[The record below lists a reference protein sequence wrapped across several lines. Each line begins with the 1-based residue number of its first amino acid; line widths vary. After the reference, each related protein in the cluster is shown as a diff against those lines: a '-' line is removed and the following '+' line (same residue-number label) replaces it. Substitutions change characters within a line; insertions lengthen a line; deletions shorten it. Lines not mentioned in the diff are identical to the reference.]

1 MEIRYGRALPEPEG
15 GEGEGQEGIDL
26 VDLFSQ
32 LFLRSNGDVRQ
43 TLEWLRRI
51 AERQGWLGRERTFED
66 MLDELEEKGVIKR
79 DRGGFDITAAGDR
92 AVRESVF
99 ERVFKGLG
107 KGFRGRHGTGKLGQ
121 GGERQAETR
130 PYAFGDDLADLD
142 FSATLKNGLRRGGE
156 EAARED
162 WNRPGPGDARESG
175 PGGEAREDGPSDAQV
190 PSSWTGLPAEGLSEE
205 DFEVHER
212 EQLASCSTVLMI
224 DISHSMILYGE
235 DRITP
240 AKMVAMSLAEF
251 IKRHYPRDTLDVITF
266 GDEAKEIPAD
276 KIAHVAVGPYH
287 TNTCDGLRLAQNLLR
302 KRKNSNKQIFMVTD
316 GKPSA
321 VFDRGRLYRNSF
333 GLDPLVLQKTFAEG
347 RACRKNKIRVCT
359 FMIAKDP
366 YLVEF
371 VEEFSKVSGGQAF
384 YTGLDGL
391 GEFIFVDYAAHRKG
405 KIR

>member
-1 MEIRYGRALPEPEG
+1 VEIRYGMPLPDP
-15 GEGEGQEGIDL
+15 GEGEGEDGIDL

-43 TLEWLRRI
+43 ALEWLRRI
-51 AERQGWLGRERTFED
+51 AERQGWLNRERTFED
-66 MLDELEEKGVIKR
+66 MLDELEERGVLKR
-79 DRGGFDITAAGDR
+79 DKDGFEITPSGDK

-107 KGFRGRHGTGKLGQ
+107 KGLRGTHNTGTLGR
-121 GGERQAETR
+121 GGERQPETR
-130 PYAFGDDLADLD
+130 PFAFGDDLADLD
-142 FSATLKNGLRRGGE
+142 FNATLKNGLKRGGE
-156 EAARED
+156 EAASGGA
-162 WNRPGPGDARESG
+162 WNGLP
-175 PGGEAREDGPSDAQV
+175 EDGI
-190 PSSWTGLPAEGLSEE
+190 SED

-212 EQLASCSTVLMI
+212 EQQASCSTVLMI

-240 AKMVAMSLAEF
+240 AKMVAMSLVEF
-251 IKRHYPRDTLDVITF
+251 VKRHYPRDTLDVITF
-266 GDEAKEIPAD
+266 GDEAREIPAD
-276 KIAHVAVGPYH
+276 RIAHVAVGPYH

-366 YLVEF
+366 YLIEF
-371 VEEFSKVSGGQAF
+371 VEEFSKVCGGKAF

-391 GEFIFVDYAAHRKG
+391 GEFIFVDYAAHRRG

>member
-1 MEIRYGRALPEPEG
+1 MEIRYGMPFPDPEG
-15 GEGEGQEGIDL
+15 GEGEDKIDL
-26 VDLFSQ
+26 TDLFSQ
-32 LFLRSNGDVRQ
+32 LFLRSNGDVGQ
-43 TLEWLRRI
+43 ALEWLRRI
-51 AERQGWLGRERTFED
+51 AERQGWLNRERTFED
-66 MLDELEEKGVIKR
+66 MLDQLEEKGVLKR
-79 DRGGFDITAAGDR
+79 DKDGFEITPAGDK

-99 ERVFKGLG
+99 ERVFKGMG
-107 KGFRGRHGTGKLGQ
+107 KGLRGNHNTGKLGR

-130 PYAFGDDLADLD
+130 PYAFGDDLSDLD
-142 FSATLKNGLRRGGE
+142 FNATIRNSLRRGGE
-156 EAARED
+156 EAA
-162 WNRPGPGDARESG
+162 
-175 PGGEAREDGPSDAQV
+175 GGIE
-190 PSSWTGLPAEGLSEE
+190 WTGMPADGLSED

-212 EQLASCSTVLMI
+212 EQLASCSTVLML

-240 AKMVAMSLAEF
+240 AKMVAMSLVEF
-251 IKRHYPRDTLDVITF
+251 VKRHYPRDTLDVITF

-276 KIAHVAVGPYH
+276 RIAHVSVGPFH
-287 TNTCDGLRLAQNLLR
+287 TNTCDGLRLAQTLLR
-302 KRKNSNKQIFMVTD
+302 KRKNTNKQIFMVTD

-366 YLVEF
+366 YLIEF
-371 VEEFSKVSGGQAF
+371 VEEFSKVCAGKAF

-391 GEFIFVDYAAHRKG
+391 GEFVFVDYAAHRRG
-405 KIR
+405 KVR

>member
-1 MEIRYGRALPEPEG
+1 MEIRYGQALPEPEG
-15 GEGEGQEGIDL
+15 GEGEGKDGVDL

-32 LFLRSNGDVRQ
+32 LFLRSNGDVKQ
-43 TLEWLRRI
+43 ALEWLRRI
-51 AERQGWLGRERTFED
+51 AQKQGWLDRGRTFED

-79 DRGGFDITAAGDR
+79 ERGEFSITPAGDR
-92 AVRESVF
+92 AVRETVF

-107 KGFRGRHGTGKLGQ
+107 KGFRGNHATGKLGR

-130 PYAFGDDLADLD
+130 PYAFGDELADLD
-142 FSATLKNGLRRGGE
+142 FSATLRNGLRRGGE
-156 EAARED
+156 EAARDE
-162 WNRPGPGDARESG
+162 WGNGAAEAAN
-175 PGGEAREDGPSDAQV
+175 GEAREPDGPAGAL
-190 PSSWTGLPAEGLSEE
+190 PEGWTGLPDAGLSEE

-212 EQLASCSTVLMI
+212 EQLATCSTVLMI

-240 AKMVAMSLAEF
+240 AKMVAMSLVEF
-251 IKRHYPRDTLDVITF
+251 VKRHYPRDTLEVITF
-266 GDEAKEIPAD
+266 GDEAKQIPAD
-276 KIAHVAVGPYH
+276 KIAHVSVGPYH

-302 KRKNSNKQIFMVTD
+302 KSKNGNKQIFMVTD

-366 YLVEF
+366 YLIEF

-391 GEFIFVDYAAHRKG
+391 GEFIFVDYAAHRRG

>member
-1 MEIRYGRALPEPEG
+1 MEIRYGQALPGPEG
-15 GEGEGQEGIDL
+15 GEGEGRDGVDL

-43 TLEWLRRI
+43 ALEWLRRI
-51 AERQGWLGRERTFED
+51 AQKQGWLDRERTFED
-66 MLDELEEKGVIKR
+66 MLDELEEKGILKR
-79 DRGGFDITAAGDR
+79 DKGGFDVTPAGDR

-107 KGFRGRHGTGKLGQ
+107 KGFRGNHATGKLGR

-130 PYAFGDDLADLD
+130 PYAFGDELADLD
-142 FSATLKNGLRRGGE
+142 FSATFKNGLRRGGE
-156 EAARED
+156 EAS
-162 WNRPGPGDARESG
+162 SG
-175 PGGEAREDGPSDAQV
+175 AALPEGWA
-190 PSSWTGLPAEGLSEE
+190 GLPEGGLSEE

-212 EQLASCSTVLMI
+212 EQLATCSTVLMI

-251 IKRHYPRDTLDVITF
+251 VKRHYPRDTLDVITF
-266 GDEAKEIPAD
+266 GDEAKEIAAD
-276 KIAHVAVGPYH
+276 KIAYVSVGPYH

-302 KRKNSNKQIFMVTD
+302 KRKNANKQIFMVTD

-366 YLVEF
+366 YLIEF

-384 YTGLDGL
+384 YTGLDGFGVIIL
-391 GEFIFVDYAAHRKG
+391 VD
-405 KIR
+405 

>member
-1 MEIRYGRALPEPEG
+1 MEIRYGQAAPDGPEG
-15 GEGEGQEGIDL
+15 GEREGKEGIDL
-26 VDLFSQ
+26 VDIFSQ

-51 AERQGWLGRERTFED
+51 AQKQGWLDRDRTFED
-66 MLDELEEKGVIKR
+66 MLDELEQKGVIKR
-79 DRGGFDITAAGDR
+79 DQGGFEITPAGDR

-107 KGFRGRHGTGKLGQ
+107 KGFRGNHATGKLGR

-130 PYAFGDDLADLD
+130 PYAFGDELADLD

-156 EAARED
+156 ESAREG
-162 WNRPGPGDARESG
+162 WGIPESRSG
-175 PGGEAREDGPSDAQV
+175 QDD
-190 PSSWTGLPAEGLSEE
+190 GLPGLPEGWAGLPEDGLSEE

-212 EQLASCSTVLMI
+212 EHLATCSTVLMI

-251 IKRHYPRDTLDVITF
+251 VKRHYPRDTLDVITF
-266 GDEAKEIPAD
+266 GDEAKEIAAD
-276 KIAHVAVGPYH
+276 KIAHVSVGPYH

-302 KRKNSNKQIFMVTD
+302 KRKNANKQIFMVTD

-366 YLVEF
+366 YLIEF

-391 GEFIFVDYAAHRKG
+391 GEFIFVDYAAHRRG

>member
-1 MEIRYGRALPEPEG
+1 MEIRYGMHFPEPEG
-15 GEGEGQEGIDL
+15 GEGGDKIDM

-51 AERQGWLGRERTFED
+51 AERQGWLNRERTFED
-66 MLDELEEKGVIKR
+66 ILDDLEEKGVLKR
-79 DRGGFDITAAGDR
+79 DKDDGFDITPAGDK

-99 ERVFKGLG
+99 ERVFKGMG
-107 KGFRGRHGTGKLGQ
+107 KGLRGNHNTGKLGR

-130 PYAFGDDLADLD
+130 PYAFGDDLSDLD
-142 FSATLKNGLRRGGE
+142 FNATLRNGLKRGGE
-156 EAARED
+156 EASRAGNGSE
-162 WNRPGPGDARESG
+162 WNGMPER
-175 PGGEAREDGPSDAQV
+175 
-190 PSSWTGLPAEGLSEE
+190 GLSED

-212 EQLASCSTVLMI
+212 EQLASCSTVLML

-240 AKMVAMSLAEF
+240 AKMVAMSLVEF
-251 IKRHYPRDTLDVITF
+251 VKRHYPRDTLDVITF

-276 KIAHVAVGPYH
+276 RIAHVSVGPFH
-287 TNTCDGLRLAQNLLR
+287 TNTCDGLRLAQTLLR
-302 KRKNSNKQIFMVTD
+302 KRKNTNKQIFMVTD

-366 YLVEF
+366 YLIEF
-371 VEEFSKVSGGQAF
+371 VEEFSKVCAGKAF

-391 GEFIFVDYAAHRKG
+391 GEFVFVDYAAHRRG
-405 KIR
+405 KVR

>member
-1 MEIRYGRALPEPEG
+1 VA
-15 GEGEGQEGIDL
+15 QA
-26 VDLFSQ
+26 
-32 LFLRSNGDVRQ
+32 
-43 TLEWLRRI
+43 LEWLRRI
-51 AERQGWLGRERTFED
+51 AQRQGWLDRERTFED

-79 DRGGFDITAAGDR
+79 DRGEFSITPKGDQ

-107 KGFRGRHGTGKLGQ
+107 KSFRGNHATGKLGK

-130 PYAFGDDLADLD
+130 PFAFGDDLADLD
-142 FSATLKNGLRRGGE
+142 FSETLKNGLRRGGE
-156 EAARED
+156 EASANGQ
-162 WNRPGPGDARESG
+162 WGPEAAEALAA
-175 PGGEAREDGPSDAQV
+175 GEADAPAGEAGV
-190 PSSWTGLPAEGLSEE
+190 PAAWTGLPVDGLSEA

-251 IKRHYPRDTLDVITF
+251 VKRHYPRDTLDVITF

-287 TNTCDGLRLAQNLLR
+287 TNTCDGLRLAQNILR
-302 KRKNSNKQIFMVTD
+302 KRKNVNKQIFMVTD

-347 RACRKNKIRVCT
+347 RSCRKNKIRVCT

-366 YLVEF
+366 YLIEF

-384 YTGLDGL
+384 YTGLDDL
-391 GEFIFVDYAAHRKG
+391 GEFVFVDYAAHRRG
-405 KIR
+405 RVR

>member
-1 MEIRYGRALPEPEG
+1 MEIRYGMPLPDPEG
-15 GEGEGQEGIDL
+15 GEGEGKIDM

-32 LFLRSNGDVRQ
+32 LFLRSNGDVGQ
-43 TLEWLRRI
+43 ALEWLRRI
-51 AERQGWLGRERTFED
+51 AERQGWLNRDRNFED
-66 MLDELEEKGVIKR
+66 IIDELKEKGVLKR
-79 DRGGFDITAAGDR
+79 NQDGFEITPAGDK

-99 ERVFKGLG
+99 ERVFKGMG
-107 KGFRGRHGTGKLGQ
+107 KGLKGNHNTGKLGR

-130 PYAFGDDLADLD
+130 AFSFGDDLADLD

-156 EAARED
+156 LAADRGAGIAAEGSAEA
-162 WNRPGPGDARESG
+162 
-175 PGGEAREDGPSDAQV
+175 GE
-190 PSSWTGLPAEGLSEE
+190 WTGLPPEGLSQD

-212 EQLASCSTVLMI
+212 EQLASCSTVLML

-240 AKMVAMSLAEF
+240 AKMVAMSLVEF
-251 IKRHYPRDTLDVITF
+251 VKRHYPRDTLDVITF

-276 KIAHVAVGPYH
+276 RIAHVSVGPFH
-287 TNTCDGLRLAQNLLR
+287 TNTCDGLRLAQTLLR
-302 KRKNSNKQIFMVTD
+302 KRKNTNKQIFMVTD

-321 VFDRGRLYRNSF
+321 VFDRGRLYKNSF

-359 FMIAKDP
+359 FMIAQDP
-366 YLVEF
+366 YLIEF
-371 VEEFSKVSGGQAF
+371 VEEFSKVCAGKAF

-391 GEFIFVDYAAHRKG
+391 GEFVFVDYAAHRRG
-405 KIR
+405 KVR

>member
-1 MEIRYGRALPEPEG
+1 MEIRYGQALPEPEG
-15 GEGEGQEGIDL
+15 GEGEGKVDL

-43 TLEWLRRI
+43 ALEWLRRI
-51 AERQGWLGRERTFED
+51 AGRQGWLDRDRTFED
-66 MLDELEEKGVIKR
+66 MLEELEEKGVLKR
-79 DRGGFDITAAGDR
+79 DKGDFSITPAGDR
-92 AVRESVF
+92 AVRETVF

-107 KGFRGRHGTGKLGQ
+107 KGLRGNHATGRLGR

-130 PYAFGDDLADLD
+130 PFAFGDDLADLD
-142 FSATLKNGLRRGGE
+142 FPASLRNGLRRG
-156 EAARED
+156 A
-162 WNRPGPGDARESG
+162 
-175 PGGEAREDGPSDAQV
+175 GEAGDESEPSGVDAEV
-190 PSSWTGLPAEGLSEE
+190 PEGWTGLPGGGLSEE

-212 EQLASCSTVLMI
+212 EQLASCSTVLML

-251 IKRHYPRDTLDVITF
+251 VKRHYPRDTLDVITF
-266 GDEAKEIPAD
+266 GDEAKEIRAD
-276 KIAHVAVGPYH
+276 RIAHVAVGPYH
-287 TNTCDGLRLAQNLLR
+287 TNTCDGLKLARALLR
-302 KRKNSNKQIFMVTD
+302 KRKNTNKQIFMVTD

-347 RACRKNKIRVCT
+347 RACRKDKIRVCT

-366 YLVEF
+366 YLIEF
-371 VEEFSKVSGGQAF
+371 VEEFSRVCQGKAF

-391 GEFIFVDYAAHRKG
+391 GEFVFVDYAANRRS
-405 KIR
+405 KIH

>member
-1 MEIRYGRALPEPEG
+1 MDIRYGQALPDPEG
-15 GEGEGQEGIDL
+15 GEGEGKVDL

-43 TLEWLRRI
+43 ALEWLRRI
-51 AERQGWLGRERTFED
+51 AERQGWLDRERTFED
-66 MLDELEEKGVIKR
+66 MLDELEGKGVLKR
-79 DRGGFDITAAGDR
+79 DKGDFAITPAGDQ

-107 KGFRGRHGTGKLGQ
+107 KSLRGNHNTGRMGR
-121 GGERQAETR
+121 GGERQPDTR
-130 PYAFGDDLADLD
+130 PYAFGDDMADLD

-156 EAARED
+156 EAV
-162 WNRPGPGDARESG
+162 
-175 PGGEAREDGPSDAQV
+175 GEAREPADAGDAAI
-190 PSSWTGLPAEGLSEE
+190 PPEWTGLPAAGIAEE

-212 EQLASCSTVLMI
+212 EQLASCSTVLML

-251 IKRHYPRDTLDVITF
+251 VKRHYPRDTLDVITF
-266 GDEAKEIPAD
+266 GDEAREIPAD

-321 VFDRGRLYRNSF
+321 VFDRGRLYKNSF

-366 YLVEF
+366 YLIEF
-371 VEEFSKVSGGQAF
+371 VEEFSRVCEGKAF

-391 GEFIFVDYAAHRKG
+391 GEFVFVDYAAHRKG

>member
-1 MEIRYGRALPEPEG
+1 MEIQYGMPLPEPEDG
-15 GEGEGQEGIDL
+15 NGEGNVDL

-32 LFLRSNGDVRQ
+32 LFLRSNGDVGQ
-43 TLEWLRRI
+43 ALEWLRLV
-51 AERQGWLGRERTFED
+51 AERQGWFDRDRTFED
-66 MLDELEEKGVIKR
+66 MLDELEDKGVLKR
-79 DRGGFDITAAGDR
+79 DQVGFEITPAGDK

-99 ERVFKGLG
+99 ERVFKGMG
-107 KGFRGRHGTGKLGQ
+107 KSLRGNHNTGKPGR
-121 GGERQAETR
+121 GGERQAEAR
-130 PYAFGDDLADLD
+130 PFSFGDDLADLD
-142 FSATLKNGLRRGGE
+142 FNATMRNSLQRGGE
-156 EAARED
+156 EAASGLGTD
-162 WNRPGPGDARESG
+162 W
-175 PGGEAREDGPSDAQV
+175 Q
-190 PSSWTGLPAEGLSEE
+190 GLPEDGLSEE

-212 EQLASCSTVLMI
+212 EQLASCSTVLML

-240 AKMVAMSLAEF
+240 AKMVAMSLVEF
-251 IKRHYPRDTLDVITF
+251 VKRHYPRDTLDVITF

-276 KIAHVAVGPYH
+276 RIAHVSVGPFH

-302 KRKNSNKQIFMVTD
+302 KRKNTNKQIFMVTD

-347 RACRKNKIRVCT
+347 RACRKNRIRVCT

-366 YLVEF
+366 YLIEF
-371 VEEFSKVSGGQAF
+371 VEEFSKVSAGKAF

-391 GEFIFVDYAAHRKG
+391 GEFIFVDYAAHRRSKV
-405 KIR
+405 R

>member
-1 MEIRYGRALPEPEG
+1 VEIRYGMPLPDP
-15 GEGEGQEGIDL
+15 GEGEGEDGIDL

-43 TLEWLRRI
+43 ALEWLRRI
-51 AERQGWLGRERTFED
+51 AERQGWINRDRTFED
-66 MLDELEEKGVIKR
+66 MLDELEERGVLKR
-79 DRGGFDITAAGDR
+79 DRDGFRITPSGDK

-107 KGFRGRHGTGKLGQ
+107 KGLRGAHNTGKPGR
-121 GGERQAETR
+121 GGERQPETR

-142 FSATLKNGLRRGGE
+142 FNATLKNGLKRGGE
-156 EAARED
+156 EAV
-162 WNRPGPGDARESG
+162 
-175 PGGEAREDGPSDAQV
+175 PGGV
-190 PSSWTGLPAEGLSEE
+190 WNGLPEGGISEG

-212 EQLASCSTVLMI
+212 EQQANCSTVLMI

-240 AKMVAMSLAEF
+240 AKMVAMSLVEF
-251 IKRHYPRDTLDVITF
+251 VKRHYPRDTLDVITF
-266 GDEAKEIPAD
+266 GDEAREIPAD
-276 KIAHVAVGPYH
+276 RIAHVAVGPYH

-366 YLVEF
+366 YLIEF
-371 VEEFSKVSGGQAF
+371 VEEFSKVCGGKAF

-391 GEFIFVDYAAHRKG
+391 GEFVFVDYAAHRRG
-405 KIR
+405 KLR

>member
-1 MEIRYGRALPEPEG
+1 MEIRYGQALPDPEG
-15 GEGEGQEGIDL
+15 GEGEGQDGADL

-32 LFLRSNGDVRQ
+32 LFLRSNGDARQ
-43 TLEWLRRI
+43 ALEWLRRI

-66 MLDELEEKGVIKR
+66 ILDELEEKGVIKR
-79 DRGGFDITAAGDR
+79 DHGDFSITPAGDR

-107 KGFRGRHGTGKLGQ
+107 KSFRGSHNTGKLGK

-130 PYAFGDDLADLD
+130 PYAFGDELADLD
-142 FSATLKNGLRRGGE
+142 FSETLKNGLRRGAE
-156 EAARED
+156 EGA
-162 WNRPGPGDARESG
+162 GPDLPDA
-175 PGGEAREDGPSDAQV
+175 
-190 PSSWTGLPAEGLSEE
+190 WTGLTSEGLSEE

-251 IKRHYPRDTLDVITF
+251 IKRNYPRDTLDVITF

-371 VEEFSKVSGGQAF
+371 VEEFSQVSGGQAF

>member
-1 MEIRYGRALPEPEG
+1 MEIRYGQAPEPEG
-15 GEGEGQEGIDL
+15 EGEKGKDGIDL

-43 TLEWLRRI
+43 TLEWMRRI

-79 DRGGFDITAAGDR
+79 EQDDFNITPAGDR

-107 KGFRGRHGTGKLGQ
+107 KSFRGSHATGKLGQ

-130 PYAFGDDLADLD
+130 PYSFGDDLADLD
-142 FSATLKNGLRRGGE
+142 FSQTLKNGLRRGGE
-156 EAARED
+156 EAARADWGKDADASAAED
-162 WNRPGPGDARESG
+162 AEAW
-175 PGGEAREDGPSDAQV
+175 GGLSAD
-190 PSSWTGLPAEGLSEE
+190 GLSEE

-212 EQLASCSTVLMI
+212 ERLASCSTVLMI

-251 IKRHYPRDTLDVITF
+251 VKRNYPRDTLDVITF

-276 KIAHVAVGPYH
+276 RIAHVAVGPYH

>member
-1 MEIRYGRALPEPEG
+1 MEIRYGQAPPDPEG
-15 GEGEGQEGIDL
+15 EEGEGKGEADL

-32 LFLRSNGDVRQ
+32 LFLRSNGDVAQ
-43 TLEWLRRI
+43 ALEWLRRI
-51 AERQGWLGRERTFED
+51 AQRQGWLDRERTFED

-79 DRGGFDITAAGDR
+79 DRGGFGITPAGDR

-107 KGFRGRHGTGKLGQ
+107 KSFRGNHATGRLGR
-121 GGERQAETR
+121 GGERQPETR

-142 FSATLKNGLRRGGE
+142 FSATLKNGFRRGGE
-156 EAARED
+156 EAAGLWE
-162 WNRPGPGDARESG
+162 RPPEAVDGGSG
-175 PGGEAREDGPSDAQV
+175 AEAELPA
-190 PSSWTGLPAEGLSEE
+190 SWTGLPAEGLSEE

-212 EQLASCSTVLMI
+212 ELLSTCSTVLMI

-251 IKRHYPRDTLDVITF
+251 IKRRYPRDTLDVITF
-266 GDEAKEIPAD
+266 GDEAKEIAAD

-302 KRKNSNKQIFMVTD
+302 KRKNANKQIFMVTD

-366 YLVEF
+366 YLIEF

-391 GEFIFVDYAAHRKG
+391 GEFIFVDYAAHRRG